1 MKNSWVILQN
11 ALIGKRLFLKVILN
25 FKLIIF
31 FSQEYLNLMK
41 LMLRIIPE
49 VYKKKNITE
58 SDLNRWRALEK
69 SLEKLK
75 KQLKTSINVSFAFIT
90 GSLVNCIRNGDWIL
104 LDEINLASSE
114 TLECLSTIL
123 EPEGSVI
130 LLERGKK
137 KYHF

>member
-1 MKNSWVILQN
+1 
-11 ALIGKRLFLKVILN
+11 
-25 FKLIIF
+25 
-31 FSQEYLNLMK
+31 
-41 LMLRIIPE
+41 MLRIIPE

-137 KYHF
+137 KVSFLRQKIFNNFSM